1 MILPFIFRRA
11 FLNLIKKEL
20 FIAWFF
26 LISAIVFE
34 VLGTSFLKMENQILG
49 YIFMAL
55 FIAFSYFFMGKAI
68 KKIQV
73 GIAYA
78 VWELLGIILILLV
91 SFILFKENLT
101 STQMLGIAL
110 SIIGIILINIGEV
123 KE

>member
-1 MILPFIFRRA
+1 M
-11 FLNLIKKEL
+11 NLIKKEL

-34 VLGTSFLKMENQILG
+34 VLGTSFLKMDNLILAYG
-49 YIFMAL
+49 FMAI

-91 SFILFKENLT
+91 SFILFKESLT

>member
-34 VLGTSFLKMENQILG
+34 VLGTSFLKMDSPILAYG
-49 YIFMAL
+49 FMAI

-91 SFILFKENLT
+91 SFILFKESLT